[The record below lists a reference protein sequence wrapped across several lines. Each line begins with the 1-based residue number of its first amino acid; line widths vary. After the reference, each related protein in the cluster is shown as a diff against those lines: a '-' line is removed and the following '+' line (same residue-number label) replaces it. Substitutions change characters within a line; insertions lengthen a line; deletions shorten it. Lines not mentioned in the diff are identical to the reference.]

1 MPHIREALAR
11 DIRSAMRPGVSMER
25 KYWTDTEAPHAHL
38 GSFPRPDAVL
48 KVVFDSTGHATVTKR
63 YFTESGA
70 KRTTT
75 VHWAPDD
82 VIALVAMMPT
92 GISGTEQTY
101 AHRDDRLILPNGY
114 LQAHP
119 GTMHRLWDVWHND
132 DFIGPAPMADRV
144 TVLEGRK
151 ILAELS

>member
-25 KYWTDTEAPHAHL
+25 KYWADTEAPHAYL

-48 KVVFDSTGHATVTKR
+48 KVVFDSAGHATVTKR
-63 YFTESGA
+63 YYTEDGA
-70 KRTTT
+70 KRTVD

-82 VIALVAMMPT
+82 VVALVATMPLGT
-92 GISGTEQTY
+92 SGMQTY
-101 AHRDDRLILPNGY
+101 AHHDDRLILPNGY

-119 GTMHRLWDVWHND
+119 GTMHRLWDVWHDD
-132 DFIGPAPMADRV
+132 DFIGHTPMADRV

-151 ILAELS
+151 ILAELA